1 MGSPVTGSPCY
12 WRATRMKPGES
23 TPALRAKLQNMETQ
37 LRRLGEKLRTS
48 TVAISRSR

>member
-1 MGSPVTGSPCY
+1 MLLAGDAHEAC
-12 WRATRMKPGES
+12 ES